1 MEAGQYVPSPPCLG
15 RRRSVVPG
23 EPEGTTEDHGT
34 RALVVVQESPQ
45 PPFECAALTRHPTSM
60 WSALARR
67 AARRRFGAPS
77 VARGRPGRRLLATA
91 AATLCLSLIGS
102 ACAGSAGQR
111 TSASQTPS
119 VPTARLSITPAS
131 GTGSVKPQKGIMVKV
146 LGGKIVKVSVD
157 TRGDPVTGILDSAAT
172 TWHSRWALDTATRYT
187 VRATA
192 RDAAGK
198 TVTATSTFR
207 TLTPLQTFA
216 TQIFEGHGLSYGV
229 GMPIILKFSRP
240 ISDRRAVERSLRLWS
255 SKRVVGAW
263 YWDGSSTL
271 YFRTRSYWPA
281 HTKVRFVAHL
291 NGIEGAPGVY
301 GTHTLRQSFVIGD
314 SLIAVASTRTHHV
327 RIYLNRHLF
336 ADWPI
341 SSGRS
346 GDDTPNGTYLTIEKQ
361 NPAHM
366 KGPGYDIQ
374 VPWSVRFTWSG
385 DYLHDAYW
393 SVGEQGFANVSHG
406 CVNLSPAH
414 AKTYYQLAVPGDPVT
429 INGSPRGGTWD
440 NGWTVWFLPWRELLR
455 GSALH
460 EAVRVGPNGST
471 FVDPASLPPSR
482 AKPPLGAPRPRNAAP
497 A

>member
-1 MEAGQYVPSPPCLG
+1 
-15 RRRSVVPG
+15 
-23 EPEGTTEDHGT
+23 
-34 RALVVVQESPQ
+34 VQESPK
-45 PPFECAALTRHPTSM
+45 PPFESAALTRHPTSI
-60 WSALARR
+60 WSDLARR
-67 AARRRFGAPS
+67 AKRRRRGAPS
-77 VARGRPGRRLLATA
+77 FARGRPGRRVLAAA

-102 ACAGSAGQR
+102 ACAGCAGQR
-111 TSASQTPS
+111 TSVSHTTS

-131 GTGSVKPQKGIMVKV
+131 GSRSVKPQTGIAVKA

-157 TRGDPVTGILDSAAT
+157 TRGDPVTGILDSTAT
-172 TWHSRWALDTATRYT
+172 TWHSRWALDTATRFT

-192 RDAAGK
+192 LDAEGR

-207 TLTPLQTFA
+207 TLTPQRTFS
-216 TQIFEGHGLSYGV
+216 TQIFQGHNLTYGV

-240 ISDRRAVERSLRLWS
+240 ITDRRAVERSLRLWTS
-255 SKRVVGAW
+255 RPVVGAW
-263 YWDGSSTL
+263 YWDGDATL
-271 YFRTRSYWPA
+271 YFRPRSYWPA
-281 HTKVRFVAHL
+281 HTRVRFVGYL
-291 NGIEGAPGVY
+291 NGIEVSPGVY
-301 GTHTLRQSFVIGD
+301 GTHTLRQSFVIGR

-327 RIYLNRHLF
+327 RIYLNRRPF
-336 ADWPI
+336 ANWPI
-341 SSGRS
+341 STGRS

-385 DYLHDAYW
+385 AYLHDASW
-393 SVGEQGFANVSHG
+393 SVGEQGSTNVSHG

-429 INGSPRGGTWD
+429 ISGSPRGGTWD
-440 NGWTVWFLPWRELLR
+440 NGWTVWFLSWRKLLR

-471 FVDPASLPPSR
+471 FVKPASLRPSR